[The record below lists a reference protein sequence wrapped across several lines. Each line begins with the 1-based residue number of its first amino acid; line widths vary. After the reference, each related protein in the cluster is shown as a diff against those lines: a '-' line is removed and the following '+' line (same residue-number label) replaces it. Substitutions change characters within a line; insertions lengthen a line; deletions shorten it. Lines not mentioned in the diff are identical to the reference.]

1 MSTKRDDIIDSTCQ
15 LMELQGYHA
24 TGLNQILTESGA
36 PKGSLYYYFPDGKE
50 ELAVEAL
57 ERSGAM
63 IAERIAMTIDES
75 EDGVTAVTSFIRR
88 LATYVEASGF
98 RQGGPITA
106 VALEVASTN
115 DRLREACHTAY
126 VSWQELFAD
135 KLEAEHGEPRAQ
147 RLAALIIAA
156 LEGGIIL
163 SRSARSVQP
172 LLDVADELETVLSC
186 ADADNR
192 QSSLV

>member
-1 MSTKRDDIIDSTCQ
+1 MSTKRDDIIDATCQ

-24 TGLNQILTESGA
+24 TGLNQILAESGA
-36 PKGSLYYYFPDGKE
+36 PKGSLYYYFPEGKE

-57 ERSGAM
+57 ERSSRM
-63 IAERIAMTIDES
+63 IAERIALTIDDS
-75 EDGVTAVTSFIRR
+75 EDGAAAVTSFVRR

-126 VSWQELFAD
+126 AGWQQLFAA
-135 KLEAEHGEPRAQ
+135 KLEADYGPARAR
-147 RLAALIIAA
+147 RLAALIISA

-163 SRSARSVQP
+163 SRSAQSVQP
-172 LLDVADELETVLSC
+172 LLDVADELETLLQC
-186 ADADNR
+186 ASAHD
-192 QSSLV
+192 Q